1 MRYRKAPQNYEDW
14 LQDRKDNPSIGASQS
29 ASILGLNPYSSAVD
43 EYLKLT
49 SGIDITKENLAMRLG
64 REMEPILRKLFME
77 ETGLNVKQDN
87 KVRIHEEHDFITT
100 NLDGMVVG
108 EKVPVEYKTTAQ
120 PWDGEIP
127 DHYFVQIQHQM
138 MVTESP
144 YMYFASLSLGFNKQ
158 LVIEKYERNDEFIS
172 DMEKKLIDFW
182 ENNVMKAVP
191 PEPQSVE
198 DAQKIFREID
208 PDSIRDADESI
219 YYICRKLQNLNS
231 DKRTIDDRIKEH
243 KLELM
248 KTLSNKQVLQYNG
261 TTLVTWKQNKDS
273 SIFNKDQFRE
283 DHPKLFNKYTRTR
296 AGSRRF
302 VLKKIEEI

>member
-1 MRYRKAPQNYEDW
+1 
-14 LQDRKDNPSIGASQS
+14 
-29 ASILGLNPYSSAVD
+29 
-43 EYLKLT
+43 LK
-49 SGIDITKENLAMRLG
+49 
-64 REMEPILRKLFME
+64 
-77 ETGLNVKQDN
+77 VKQDN
-87 KVRIHEEHDFITT
+87 KIRIHEDHEFLTT

-144 YMYFASLSLGFNKQ
+144 YIYFASLSLGFNKQ
-158 LVIEKYERNDEFIS
+158 FVIEKYERNEEFIS

-182 ENNVMKAVP
+182 ENHVLKSVP

-198 DAQKIFREID
+198 DAQKIFREVD

-219 YYICRKLQNLNS
+219 YYICRKLQNLNG
-231 DKRTIDDRIKEH
+231 DKKAIDDRIKEH

-248 KTLSNKQVLQYNG
+248 KSLSNKQLLQYNG
-261 TTLVTWKQNKDS
+261 TTLVTWKQTKDR
-273 SIFNKDQFRE
+273 SIFDKDQFRE
-283 DHPKLFNKYTRTR
+283 DHPKLFNKYTKTR
-296 AGSRRF
+296 VGSRRF